1 MNKIL
6 TITAAVLSL
15 LPAAAQG
22 IFFPAYTDMKKAE
35 GRSVVLVKT
44 TKDKLVTVYAP
55 RTDKLFIEKARLSS
69 LYYICYENQLYE
81 TFITTKG
88 RANFECL
95 RNALFDRYK
104 ETIFRYYGH
113 AVHRSNSPNRCYWII
128 PDGADLT
135 LYLTLKYNP
144 ANEVA
149 TIRITYNPF
158 LDYIVG
164 DYSERAALNGE
175 EDFIAKVTNAY
186 RS

>member
-1 MNKIL
+1 MKKIL
-6 TITAAVLSL
+6 TITVAVLFL
-15 LPAAAQG
+15 LPSAAQG
-22 IFFPAYTDMKKAE
+22 MFFPAYTNMKKAE

-55 RTDKLFIEKARLSS
+55 KTDKLFIEKAQLSS
-69 LYYICYENQLYE
+69 LYYICYENLLYE

-88 RANFECL
+88 RANFEYL

-104 ETIFRYYGH
+104 ETIFHYYGQ
-113 AVHRSNSPNRCYWII
+113 AVHQSNSPNHCYWII
-128 PDGADLT
+128 PDGGNFT
-135 LYLTLKYNP
+135 LYLTLRYNP

-164 DYSERAALNGE
+164 DFSEKAAFNDE
-175 EDFIAKVTNAY
+175 DDFIEKVTNAY

>member
-6 TITAAVLSL
+6 TITAVVLCL
-15 LPAAAQG
+15 LPSAAQG
-22 IFFPAYTDMKKAE
+22 MFFPAYTDMKKAE
-35 GRSVVLVKT
+35 CRNVVLVKT

-55 RTDKLFIEKARLSS
+55 ITDKLFIEKARLSS
-69 LYYICYENQLYE
+69 LYYICYENLLYE

-104 ETIFRYYGH
+104 DTVFHYYGH
-113 AVHRSNSPNRCYWII
+113 AVHESNSPNHCYWII
-128 PDGADLT
+128 PDGGDLT

-164 DYSERAALNGE
+164 DFSERAAFNGE

>member
-6 TITAAVLSL
+6 TITAAVLCL

-22 IFFPAYTDMKKAE
+22 MFFPAYTNMKKAE
-35 GRSVVLVKT
+35 GHSVVLVKT

-55 RTDKLFIEKARLSS
+55 KTDKLFIENARLSS
-69 LYYICYENQLYE
+69 LYYICYENLLYE

-88 RANFECL
+88 RANFEYL
-95 RNALFDRYK
+95 KNALFDRYK
-104 ETIFRYYGH
+104 DTIFRYYGH
-113 AVHRSNSPNRCYWII
+113 AVHESNSPNLCYWII
-128 PDGADLT
+128 PDGGDLT
-135 LYLTLKYNP
+135 LYLTLRYNP

-149 TIRITYNPF
+149 TIRITYNPL

-164 DYSERAALNGE
+164 DYSEKAAFNGE